1 MPNPTTAEAANEIA
15 PEGADVYVQS
25 ANNVRV
31 DTPTDSVE
39 DIIEALPGA
48 IKETK
53 EGHKTTEFWLTLVG
67 SVLVLLNG
75 IPAPESKEAYII
87 GALLAVYTASRG
99 LAKKGVPYVEPA

>member
-1 MPNPTTAEAANEIA
+1 MPNPTTAEAATEIT

-25 ANNVRV
+25 ANVQV

-99 LAKKGVPYVEPA
+99 IAKKGVPYVEPA